1 MEQEIKMLKRNNK
14 ILMGILIIFILLCIG
29 LGVYFLFII
38 SKPSNNI
45 VGEMTKLATEKVISQ
60 TDNLN
65 ESGLYTIVH
74 SADSTLQ
81 IGATE
86 SVTEY
91 RYRGANPK
99 NYVSFNNE
107 VWRIIGI
114 FPTDDGTGNIENR
127 IKLIRNESIRYYYWD
142 LGTTAYNYDSKND
155 NMLLDN
161 KDNYNVDYLEG
172 EENYNIM
179 MMAPSAGWVQGEN
192 NWARPA
198 TLNTYLNGNYYNTL
212 TSEAQSMIGSSKY
225 YLGGYNATSQTSQD
239 MYSYERKI
247 SGSNYYYGSN
257 PNSWVGKLAL
267 MYVSDYGYASLNCET
282 KALYNSS
289 DETQDLRACN
299 DTNWLYDLYDYE
311 NYEWLLPQDSSAS
324 SDAFTINND
333 VGYIH
338 ITNVSV
344 EGTSTSFRP
353 VLYLTSNIIITS
365 GDGTESNPYNFS
377 L

>member
-107 VWRIIGI
+107 TWRIIGV
-114 FPTDDGTGNIENR
+114 FPTEDENGNIENR
-127 IKLIRNESIRYYYWD
+127 IKLIRNESIGDNSWN
-142 LGTTAYNYDSKND
+142 TTIVSSTNSY
-155 NMLLDN
+155 
-161 KDNYNVDYLEG
+161 
-172 EENYNIM
+172 
-179 MMAPSAGWVQGEN
+179 N
-192 NWARPA
+192 NWTGA
-198 TLNTYLNGNYYNTL
+198 TLNTYLNGDYYNTL
-212 TSEAQSMIGSSKY
+212 TSEAQNMIGSSKY
-225 YLGGYNATSQTSQD
+225 YLGGYDGYVSGKGLIQTSVD

-257 PNSWVGKLAL
+257 PTYWVGKIGL
-267 MYVSDYGYASLNCET
+267 MYMSDYGYATLNCET

-289 DETQDLRACN
+289 SSNDIRACN
-299 DTNWLYDLYDYE
+299 DTNWLYKSLA
-311 NYEWLLPQDSSAS
+311 EWLLPQNSSS
-324 SDAFTINND
+324 STYAFGVFS
-333 VGYIH
+333 VGYVDH
-338 ITNVSV
+338 NDYVKYGLGAV
-344 EGTSTSFRP
+344 RP
-353 VLYLTSNIIITS
+353 VLYLTSAVKIT
-365 GDGTESNPYNFS
+365 GGEGTESSPYT
-377 L
+377 LGL

>member
-99 NYVSFNNE
+99 NYVTFNNE
-107 VWRIIGI
+107 TWRIIGV
-114 FPTDDGTGNIENR
+114 FPTEDENGNIENR
-127 IKLIRNESIRYYYWD
+127 IKLIRNASIGNNYWN
-142 LGTTAYNYDSKND
+142 TTRVSSTSSY
-155 NMLLDN
+155 
-161 KDNYNVDYLEG
+161 
-172 EENYNIM
+172 
-179 MMAPSAGWVQGEN
+179 N
-192 NWARPA
+192 NWTGA
-198 TLNTYLNGNYYNTL
+198 TLNTYLNGTYLSSL
-212 TSEAQSMIGSSKY
+212 TSEAQSMISSSKY
-225 YLGGYNATSQTSQD
+225 YLGGYNAYTHTSQD

-247 SGSNYYYGSN
+247 SGSNYYYMMIMN
-257 PNSWVGKLAL
+257 
-267 MYVSDYGYASLNCET
+267 
-282 KALYNSS
+282 
-289 DETQDLRACN
+289 
-299 DTNWLYDLYDYE
+299 
-311 NYEWLLPQDSSAS
+311 
-324 SDAFTINND
+324 
-333 VGYIH
+333 
-338 ITNVSV
+338 
-344 EGTSTSFRP
+344 
-353 VLYLTSNIIITS
+353 
-365 GDGTESNPYNFS
+365 
-377 L
+377 